1 MRRWLDD
8 LQPWGALLL
17 RLVLGVAMIHHGFS
31 KVIPA
36 HGFQHTPLSAMDQ
49 FSHFVASL
57 GIPPWFG
64 YVSALTEFLGG
75 ILLILGLLV
84 RFAAFMIT
92 VNLLVA
98 FFAVDLHRG
107 YAASEYVLALIAIAV
122 MLLFNGAGALA
133 VDRRLGL
140 A

>member
-1 MRRWLDD
+1 MTRWLDEM
-8 LQPWGALLL
+8 QPWGALLL

-36 HGFQHTPLSAMDQ
+36 HGLHGSPLSAMDQ

-57 GIPPWFG
+57 GIPPWLG

-92 VNLLVA
+92 INLLVA

-107 YAASEYVLALIAIAV
+107 YATSEYVLALIAIAV

-133 VDRRLGL
+133 VDRRIGL
-140 A
+140 T